1 MKSIILIS
9 MLSAISLP
17 AFSQA
22 TKDTVLIHCEFG
34 GTIPLKKIG
43 ITRIYFKDG
52 SIRKD
57 CTIVEFKGQ
66 WLIYIKD
73 GSIHDVEISK
83 ISRILLANKIWAIYF
98 DEKFKPL
105 MKEM

>member
-1 MKSIILIS
+1 
-9 MLSAISLP
+9 MLVAFSLP

-22 TKDTVLIHCEFG
+22 AKDTVLIHCEYG

-57 CTIVEFKGQ
+57 CTLKEFKGQ

-73 GSIHDVEISK
+73 GSLHDVEIDK
-83 ISRILLANKIWAIYF
+83 ISRIELANKTMAIYF

-105 MKEM
+105 VKELY